1 VFALPPPSQVDNM
14 TAVEFFPCRKEPYEL
29 VDIVLMRRTALRT
42 ARSLPVGPERN
53 QKRQIAASLGA
64 LLKNDAWLNLYVKT
78 VRTFRSAP
86 LGVSRE

>member
-1 VFALPPPSQVDNM
+1 VADGFQMGRTVAGVF
-14 TAVEFFPCRKEPYEL
+14 
-29 VDIVLMRRTALRT
+29 